1 MKMKKSEPQISGRTQ
16 IHNVR
21 FYNLT
26 PRSIQTMAYNNIW
39 KKLALSR

>member
-1 MKMKKSEPQISGRTQ
+1 MIQSEEAPSGRTQ

-26 PRSIQTMAYNNIW
+26 PRSIQTMAYNKIW

>member
-1 MKMKKSEPQISGRTQ
+1 MVSQDGMYK

-26 PRSIQTMAYNNIW
+26 PRAINYIAYNHQSS
-39 KKLALSR
+39 KLAVSR